1 VPGGRLDIPVPADVA
16 PIPLDDDEKSLLTQQ
31 FAVVMLAAFAYF
43 VALGALIPTVP
54 RFVED
59 QLGGGG
65 VQVGVGVGS
74 LAVTAALLRPWAG
87 RIGDTRGRRV
97 LAVSGATVVG
107 VSILAY
113 AAATEL
119 WMLVLARLL
128 TGAGEAAMFVGVATA
143 AQDLAPDHRRGEA
156 ASYFSVALYGGL
168 AVGPPIGESLVA
180 HGFTTL
186 WIALA
191 GFCACA
197 AFTSLWIPRGR
208 TVAVAPHRT
217 FLQRDALWPGV
228 ILFLGLIP
236 FIAFSS
242 FVPLFA
248 EDLGQESVG
257 AVFGLYAGL
266 VLVVRIVG
274 ARLPDRLG
282 WQRGST
288 IALGGVGLG
297 VGLVAVWGS
306 VPAIWLAA
314 IPLGIG
320 MSLLYPSLFTA
331 VMAAAPE
338 GERSHAVGTFSVFFD
353 LSSGF
358 GATLIGVAVSL
369 TSYRGGFAV
378 AAVIAAV
385 GLCVQWLLRDRIAP
399 FRARERSPGQPIS
412 RTKRGGGA
420 GSLGQW
426 PRASKRATDTATAG
440 PACAASAATGPSA
453 PRV

>member
-1 VPGGRLDIPVPADVA
+1 I
-16 PIPLDDDEKSLLTQQ
+16 LLY
-31 FAVVMLAAFAYF
+31 AV
-43 VALGALIPTVP
+43 
-54 RFVED
+54 
-59 QLGGGG
+59 
-65 VQVGVGVGS
+65 
-74 LAVTAALLRPWAG
+74 
-87 RIGDTRGRRV
+87 
-97 LAVSGATVVG
+97 
-107 VSILAY
+107 
-113 AAATEL
+113 ATEL

-168 AVGPPIGESLVA
+168 AVGPLIGESLVA
-180 HGFTTL
+180 YGFTTL

-191 GFCACA
+191 ACCACA
-197 AFTSLWIPRGR
+197 AVISLWIPKGR
-208 TVAVAPHRT
+208 TVPVAPHRS

-228 ILFLGLIP
+228 ILFLGLVP

-257 AVFGLYAGL
+257 GVFGLYAGL

-282 WQRGST
+282 WRRGST
-288 IALGGVGLG
+288 FALSGVGIG
-297 VGLVAVWGS
+297 VGLVAVWAS

-314 IPLGIG
+314 VPLGIG

-338 GERSHAVGTFSVFFD
+338 SERSHAVGTFSVFFD

-358 GATLIGVAVSL
+358 GATLVGVAVSL

-378 AAVIAAV
+378 AAAIAGV
-385 GLCVQWLLRDRIAP
+385 GLCVQWLLRDRIG
-399 FRARERSPGQPIS
+399 ARHLAGVPGVAL
-412 RTKRGGGA
+412 RGA
-420 GSLGQW
+420 GSAD
-426 PRASKRATDTATAG
+426 P
-440 PACAASAATGPSA
+440 SAA
-453 PRV
+453 

>member
-1 VPGGRLDIPVPADVA
+1 MPADVPPA
-16 PIPLDDDEKSLLTQQ
+16 PLDDDEKSLLTPQ

-43 VALGALIPTVP
+43 IALGALIPTVP
-54 RFVED
+54 RFVQDE
-59 QLGGGG
+59 LGGGG
-65 VQVGVGVGS
+65 IQVGVGVGS
-74 LAVTAALLRPWAG
+74 LAVTAALLRPLAG
-87 RIGDTRGRRV
+87 RIGDTHGRRV
-97 LAVSGATVVG
+97 LAVSGAAVVA
-107 VSILAY
+107 VSILCY

-119 WMLVLARLL
+119 WMLVVARLL

-168 AVGPPIGESLVA
+168 AVGPPIGELLVA

-186 WIALA
+186 WIVLA
-191 GFCACA
+191 ACCAGA
-197 AFTSLWIPRGR
+197 AVISLWIPPGP
-208 TVAVAPHRT
+208 TVAVAPHRS
-217 FLQRDALWPGV
+217 FLQRDALGPGL

-257 AVFGLYAGL
+257 GVFGLYAGL

-282 WQRGST
+282 WRRGST
-288 IALGGVGLG
+288 FALTGVGLG
-297 VGLVAVWGS
+297 VALVAVWAS

-314 IPLGIG
+314 VPLGIG

-331 VMAAAPE
+331 VMGAAPE
-338 GERSHAVGTFSVFFD
+338 SERSHAVGTFSVFFD

-358 GATLIGVAVSL
+358 GATLIGGVVSL
-369 TSYRGGFAV
+369 AGYRGGFA
-378 AAVIAAV
+378 AAAALAGV
-385 GLCVQWLLRDRIAP
+385 GLAAQWLLRDRIGRRRLTSVP
-399 FRARERSPGQPIS
+399 D
-412 RTKRGGGA
+412 A
-420 GSLGQW
+420 G
-426 PRASKRATDTATAG
+426 TA
-440 PACAASAATGPSA
+440 AA
-453 PRV
+453 

>member
-1 VPGGRLDIPVPADVA
+1 
-16 PIPLDDDEKSLLTQQ
+16 
-31 FAVVMLAAFAYF
+31 
-43 VALGALIPTVP
+43 
-54 RFVED
+54 
-59 QLGGGG
+59 
-65 VQVGVGVGS
+65 
-74 LAVTAALLRPWAG
+74 AALLRPWTG

-107 VSILAY
+107 VSILLY
-113 AAATEL
+113 GVATQL

-168 AVGPPIGESLVA
+168 AVGPPIGESLVT

-191 GFCACA
+191 ACCGCA
-197 AFTSLWIPRGR
+197 AIISLWIPRGP
-208 TVAVAPHRT
+208 TVAVAPHRN
-217 FLQRDALWPGV
+217 FLQRDALLPGV
-228 ILFLGLIP
+228 ILFLGLVP

-248 EDLGQESVG
+248 EDLGQENVG
-257 AVFGLYAGL
+257 GVFGLYAGL

-282 WQRGST
+282 WRRGST
-288 IALGGVGLG
+288 LALCGVGFG
-297 VGLVAVWGS
+297 VGLVAVWAS

-314 IPLGIG
+314 VPLGIG

-331 VMAAAPE
+331 VMGAAPE
-338 GERSHAVGTFSVFFD
+338 SERSHAVGTFSVFFD

-358 GATLIGVAVSL
+358 GATLVGVAVSL
-369 TSYRGGFAV
+369 TNYRGGFAV
-378 AAVIAAV
+378 AAAIAGV
-385 GLCVQWLLRDRIAP
+385 GLGAQWLLRDRIGV
-399 FRARERSPGQPIS
+399 RHLARVPDVAVR
-412 RTKRGGGA
+412 GA
-420 GSLGQW
+420 GSVD
-426 PRASKRATDTATAG
+426 P
-440 PACAASAATGPSA
+440 SAA
-453 PRV
+453 

>member
-1 VPGGRLDIPVPADVA
+1 VPADIPPA
-16 PIPLDDDEKSLLTQQ
+16 PLDDDEKSLLTAQ

-54 RFVED
+54 RYVED
-59 QLGGGG
+59 ELGGGG

-74 LAVTAALLRPWAG
+74 LAVTAALLRPWTG

-107 VSILAY
+107 VSILLY
-113 AAATEL
+113 AVATQL

-168 AVGPPIGESLVA
+168 AVGPPIGESLVT

-191 GFCACA
+191 ACCGCA
-197 AFTSLWIPRGR
+197 AIISLWIPRGP
-208 TVAVAPHRT
+208 TVAVAPHRN
-217 FLQRDALWPGV
+217 FLQRDALLPGV
-228 ILFLGLIP
+228 ILFLGLVP

-248 EDLGQESVG
+248 EDLGQENVG
-257 AVFGLYAGL
+257 GVFGLYAGL

-282 WQRGST
+282 WRRGST
-288 IALGGVGLG
+288 LALCGVGFG
-297 VGLVAVWGS
+297 VGLVAVWAS

-314 IPLGIG
+314 VPLGIG

-331 VMAAAPE
+331 VMGAAPE
-338 GERSHAVGTFSVFFD
+338 SERSHAVGTFSVFFD

-358 GATLIGVAVSL
+358 GATLVGVAVSL
-369 TSYRGGFAV
+369 TNYRGGFAV
-378 AAVIAAV
+378 AAAIAGV
-385 GLCVQWLLRDRIAP
+385 GLGAQWLLRDRIGV
-399 FRARERSPGQPIS
+399 RHLARVPDVAVR
-412 RTKRGGGA
+412 GA
-420 GSLGQW
+420 GSVD
-426 PRASKRATDTATAG
+426 P
-440 PACAASAATGPSA
+440 SAA
-453 PRV
+453 

>member
-1 VPGGRLDIPVPADVA
+1 MPPDVPPA
-16 PIPLDDDEKSLLTQQ
+16 PLDDDEKSLLTPQ

-43 VALGALIPTVP
+43 IALGALIPTVP
-54 RFVED
+54 RFVEGE
-59 QLGGGG
+59 LGGGG

-74 LAVTAALLRPWAG
+74 LAVTAALLRPWTG

-97 LAVSGATVVG
+97 LAVSGASVVA
-107 VSILAY
+107 VSILLY
-113 AAATEL
+113 AVATEL

-143 AQDLAPDHRRGEA
+143 AQDLAPDNRRGEA

-168 AVGPPIGESLVA
+168 AVGPPIGESLVT

-186 WIALA
+186 WISLA
-191 GFCACA
+191 ACCAGA
-197 AFTSLWIPRGR
+197 AVISLWIPKGP
-208 TVAVAPHRT
+208 TVAVAPHRS

-228 ILFLGLIP
+228 ILFLGLVP

-248 EDLGQESVG
+248 EDLGQASVG
-257 AVFGLYAGL
+257 GVFGLYAGL

-282 WQRGST
+282 WRRGST
-288 IALGGVGLG
+288 LALCGVGIG
-297 VGLVAVWGS
+297 VGLVAVWAS

-314 IPLGIG
+314 VPLGIG

-338 GERSHAVGTFSVFFD
+338 SERSHAVGTFSVFFD
-353 LSSGF
+353 LSAGF

-378 AAVIAAV
+378 AAAV
-385 GLCVQWLLRDRIAP
+385 AGAGLGAQWLLRDRI
-399 FRARERSPGQPIS
+399 
-412 RTKRGGGA
+412 GGRRLACVPDVAGRGA
-420 GSLGQW
+420 GSAD
-426 PRASKRATDTATAG
+426 P
-440 PACAASAATGPSA
+440 SAA
-453 PRV
+453 

>member
-1 VPGGRLDIPVPADVA
+1 MTGGRLDIPVPADVA
-16 PIPLDDDEKSLLTQQ
+16 PIPLDDDEKSLLTPQ

-43 VALGALIPTVP
+43 LALGALIPTVP

-168 AVGPPIGESLVA
+168 AVGPLIGESLVA

-208 TVAVAPHRT
+208 TVAVAPHRS

-288 IALGGVGLG
+288 IALSGVGLG
-297 VGLVAVWGS
+297 VGLVAVWAS

-369 TSYRGGFAV
+369 SSYRGGFAV

-385 GLCVQWLLRDRIAP
+385 GLGVQWLLRDRIAP

-426 PRASKRATDTATAG
+426 PRASKRATDTATAA

-453 PRV
+453 PRA

>member
-1 VPGGRLDIPVPADVA
+1 VPADIPPA
-16 PIPLDDDEKSLLTQQ
+16 PLEDDEKSLLTAQ

-54 RFVED
+54 RYVED

-74 LAVTAALLRPWAG
+74 LAVTAALLRPWTG

-107 VSILAY
+107 VSILLY
-113 AAATEL
+113 GVATQL
-119 WMLVLARLL
+119 WMLVLARLI

-168 AVGPPIGESLVA
+168 AVGPPIGESLVT
-180 HGFTTL
+180 HGFSTL

-191 GFCACA
+191 ACCGCA
-197 AFTSLWIPRGR
+197 AIISLWIPRGP
-208 TVAVAPHRT
+208 TVAVAPHRN
-217 FLQRDALWPGV
+217 FLQRDALLPGV
-228 ILFLGLIP
+228 ILFLGLVP

-248 EDLGQESVG
+248 EDLGQENVG
-257 AVFGLYAGL
+257 GVFGLYAGL

-282 WQRGST
+282 WRRGST
-288 IALGGVGLG
+288 MALCGVGFG
-297 VGLVAVWGS
+297 VGLVAVWAS

-314 IPLGIG
+314 VPLGIG

-331 VMAAAPE
+331 VMGAAPE
-338 GERSHAVGTFSVFFD
+338 SERSHAVGTFSVFFD

-358 GATLIGVAVSL
+358 GATLVGVAVSL
-369 TSYRGGFAV
+369 TNYRGGFAV
-378 AAVIAAV
+378 AAVIAGV
-385 GLCVQWLLRDRIAP
+385 GLGAQWLLRDRIGV
-399 FRARERSPGQPIS
+399 RHVARVPDVAVS
-412 RTKRGGGA
+412 GA
-420 GSLGQW
+420 GSVD
-426 PRASKRATDTATAG
+426 P
-440 PACAASAATGPSA
+440 SAA
-453 PRV
+453 

>member
-16 PIPLDDDEKSLLTQQ
+16 PIPLDDDEKSLLTPQ

>member
-1 VPGGRLDIPVPADVA
+1 VPADVPPA
-16 PIPLDDDEKSLLTQQ
+16 PLDDDEKSLLTPE

-43 VALGALIPTVP
+43 IALGALIPTVP

-59 QLGGGG
+59 ELGGGG

-97 LAVSGATVVG
+97 LAVSGATVAG

-113 AAATEL
+113 GAATEL

-180 HGFTTL
+180 HGYTTL

-191 GFCACA
+191 GCCACA
-197 AFTSLWIPRGR
+197 AVTSLWIPRGH
-208 TVAVAPHRT
+208 TVAVAPHRS

-228 ILFLGLIP
+228 ILFLGLVP
-236 FIAFSS
+236 FIAYSS

-266 VLVVRIVG
+266 VLVIRIVG

-282 WQRGST
+282 WRRGST
-288 IALGGVGLG
+288 IALSGVGLG
-297 VGLVAVWGS
+297 VGLVAVWAS

-314 IPLGIG
+314 VPLGIG
-320 MSLLYPSLFTA
+320 MSLMYPSLFTA

-338 GERSHAVGTFSVFFD
+338 SERSHAVGTFSVFFD

-378 AAVIAAV
+378 AAVIAGA
-385 GLCVQWLLRDRIAP
+385 GLCAQWLLRDRIG
-399 FRARERSPGQPIS
+399 ARHLACVPDVAVR
-412 RTKRGGGA
+412 GA
-420 GSLGQW
+420 GSAD
-426 PRASKRATDTATAG
+426 P
-440 PACAASAATGPSA
+440 SAA
-453 PRV
+453 

>member
-1 VPGGRLDIPVPADVA
+1 VPADV
-16 PIPLDDDEKSLLTQQ
+16 PPPPLDDDEKTLLTPQ

-59 QLGGGG
+59 ELGGGG
-65 VQVGVGVGS
+65 VQVGIGVGS
-74 LAVTAALLRPWAG
+74 LAVTAALLRPWVG

-97 LAVSGATVVG
+97 LAVSGAAVVG
-107 VSILAY
+107 VSILGY

-168 AVGPPIGESLVA
+168 AVGPPIGEALVT

-186 WIALA
+186 WIVLA
-191 GFCACA
+191 ASCACA
-197 AFTSLWIPRGR
+197 ALISVWIPPGR
-208 TVAVAPHRT
+208 TVASAPHRP
-217 FLQRDALWPGV
+217 FLQRDALWPGA
-228 ILFLGLIP
+228 ILFLGLVP

-248 EDLGQESVG
+248 EDLGQDNVG
-257 AVFGLYAGL
+257 GVFGLYAGL
-266 VLVVRIVG
+266 VLVIRIVG

-282 WQRGST
+282 WRTGST
-288 IALGGVGLG
+288 IALCGVGLG
-297 VGLVAVWGS
+297 VGLVAVWAS

-314 IPLGIG
+314 LPLGIG

-331 VMAAAPE
+331 VMGAAPE
-338 GERSHAVGTFSVFFD
+338 SERSHAVGTFSVFFD
-353 LSSGF
+353 LSNGLGATFVGGVVSLAGYRSGF
-358 GATLIGVAVSL
+358 GA
-369 TSYRGGFAV
+369 
-378 AAVIAAV
+378 AAALAGV
-385 GLCVQWLLRDRIAP
+385 GLAAQWLLQDRIGRRRLRCVP
-399 FRARERSPGQPIS
+399 
-412 RTKRGGGA
+412 
-420 GSLGQW
+420 
-426 PRASKRATDTATAG
+426 DV
-440 PACAASAATGPSA
+440 ATGTVDLDVSA
-453 PRV
+453 